1 MLPDNGTMQP
11 RVDAARNNGT
21 DLFMSIH
28 MNGVS
33 SPSASG
39 ATMHYFYEYS
49 YQIAQAVYDRM
60 RAVEKNYD
68 GLGNRASPCWWS
80 PFYVTRFT
88 DCPSILIECGFMT
101 NPLNLDLLVNPSYQ
115 DRLTQGHRR
124 GRGGLFPRPF
134 HPLRPSGDPGGRSHG
149 PVVHR
154 RLPQGARRVNRFIS
168 IPDKRMPVRYFFAR
182 TFPAAAAYAER
193 RKSPSHITP
202 DRTRKGQGVP
212 YDQDLYRPGAQPH
225 QPQRRRG
232 GQRPAGTGYHLR
244 CRCPSGQSPAGEP
257 QFRRSPL
264 PQFPHRATGNQQRL
278 QSARPGSTAAN
289 SWGANTLS
297 ASTAT
302 PAPTPPPAAAKP
314 MSIG

>member
-115 DRLTQGHRR
+115 DRLTQAIAEGVVDYFRA
-124 GRGGLFPRPF
+124 L
-134 HPLRPSGDPGGRSHG
+134 STRSA
-149 PVVHR
+149 
-154 RLPQGARRVNRFIS
+154 LPETQE
-168 IPDKRMPVRYFFAR
+168 
-182 TFPAAAAYAER
+182 AAPMALWYAADF
-193 RKSPSHITP
+193 RKEHA
-202 DRTRKGQGVP
+202 V
-212 YDQDLYRPGAQPH
+212 
-225 QPQRRRG
+225 
-232 GQRPAGTGYHLR
+232 
-244 CRCPSGQSPAGEP
+244 
-257 QFRRSPL
+257 
-264 PQFPHRATGNQQRL
+264 
-278 QSARPGSTAAN
+278 
-289 SWGANTLS
+289 
-297 ASTAT
+297 
-302 PAPTPPPAAAKP
+302 
-314 MSIG
+314 